1 MFRAAAFAAC
11 LSSLL
16 PLSAAAEVLIDIDAH
31 TARAAVQRTTLDDLS
46 INDTALMH
54 SSFCIKDQRLF
65 VPGWTSPSSLGT
77 DTYAA
82 NGVIFK
88 AVVLPGKKLKIT
100 LVDAAQ
106 AQNVAK
112 GNPSAPSVLS
122 TEDYNKEVRGHINY
136 LFSGGLFGTTTC
148 DDEQRQNPL
157 RTLTLFEV
165 ESINGFNSLSELLKS
180 VSK

>member
-11 LSSLL
+11 LSSLF
-16 PLSAAAEVLIDIDAH
+16 PLSAAAEVLIDVDAN
-31 TARAAVQRTTLDDLS
+31 TVKAAVGETTLDDLS
-46 INDTALMH
+46 INDSAVIY
-54 SSFCIKDQRLF
+54 SSFCIKDQRLY

-77 DTYAA
+77 NTYAA
-82 NGVIFK
+82 TGVLFK
-88 AVVLPGKKLKIT
+88 ALVLPGKKLRIT
-100 LVDAAQ
+100 LIDAAQ

-112 GNPSAPSVLS
+112 GNPSAPPVLS
-122 TEDYNKEVRGHINY
+122 TDDFNKEVRGHINHV
-136 LFSGGLFGTTTC
+136 FSGGSWGTLTC

-157 RTLTLFEV
+157 KTLTLFEV